1 MGPHAAAMG
10 IKFYTG
16 KMFPSEYQNTAFV
29 VRKGSW
35 NREKPV
41 GFDVVNVRVGEDGK
55 ASIRPFAT
63 GWQEGGEGY
72 KFWGR
77 PAYVAQM
84 PDGALLVSDEQTG
97 AIYRISY
104 SRPAKAPAKK

>member
-1 MGPHAAAMG
+1 
-10 IKFYTG
+10 
-16 KMFPSEYQNTAFV
+16 
-29 VRKGSW
+29 
-35 NREKPV
+35 
-41 GFDVVNVRVGEDGK
+41 VRVGEDGK
-55 ASIRPFAT
+55 PSIRPFAT

-104 SRPAKAPAKK
+104 QKPKAAAKKQ